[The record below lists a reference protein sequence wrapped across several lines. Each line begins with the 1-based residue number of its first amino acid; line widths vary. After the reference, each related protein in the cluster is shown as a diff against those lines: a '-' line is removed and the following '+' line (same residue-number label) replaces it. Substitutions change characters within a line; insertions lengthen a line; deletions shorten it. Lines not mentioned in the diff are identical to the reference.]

1 MVLMLSCQK
10 TGQTIARV
18 PYVLILKSLLTKEMI
33 PLAIQRISAVNKDQ
47 MKEKTSVEKI
57 DTSYLET
64 LLGYNARRAALV
76 IIELFLKRMAVY
88 DLRPVDF
95 SVLSMITHNP
105 GISSRQLCSEL
116 NILPPNLVGMI
127 NTLEKRELIVRK
139 PHPSDGRV
147 IGLHLSEVG
156 MKLMKDAELTA
167 KELENEAASKL
178 TATERKTLM
187 RLLQKIYT

>member
-1 MVLMLSCQK
+1 M
-10 TGQTIARV
+10 
-18 PYVLILKSLLTKEMI
+18 
-33 PLAIQRISAVNKDQ
+33 
-47 MKEKTSVEKI
+47 EKI

-95 SVLSMITHNP
+95 SVLSLITHNP
-105 GISSRQLCSEL
+105 GISSRQLCFAL

-147 IGLHLSEVG
+147 VGLHLSDVG
-156 MKLMKDAELTA
+156 GELMKNAEQTA
-167 KELENEAASKL
+167 KELENDAASKL
-178 TATERKTLM
+178 TAAERKTLM

>member
-1 MVLMLSCQK
+1 
-10 TGQTIARV
+10 
-18 PYVLILKSLLTKEMI
+18 
-33 PLAIQRISAVNKDQ
+33 
-47 MKEKTSVEKI
+47 VEKI

-76 IIELFLKRMAVY
+76 IIELFLKRMAEY

-95 SVLSMITHNP
+95 SVLSLITHNP

-127 NTLEKRELIVRK
+127 NTLEKRELILRK

-147 IGLHLSEVG
+147 IGLHLSEKG
-156 MKLMKDAELTA
+156 DKLMTDAEQTA
-167 KELENEAASKL
+167 KALEEEAASRL
-178 TATERKTLM
+178 TATERKTLI

>member
-1 MVLMLSCQK
+1 M
-10 TGQTIARV
+10 
-18 PYVLILKSLLTKEMI
+18 
-33 PLAIQRISAVNKDQ
+33 
-47 MKEKTSVEKI
+47 EKI

-95 SVLSMITHNP
+95 SVLSLITHNP
-105 GISSRQLCSEL
+105 GISSRQLCFEL

-147 IGLHLSEVG
+147 IGLHLSDVG
-156 MKLMKDAELTA
+156 IKLMKDAEKTA
-167 KELENEAASKL
+167 KELEDEAASKL
-178 TATERKTLM
+178 SASERKTLM

>member
-1 MVLMLSCQK
+1 M
-10 TGQTIARV
+10 
-18 PYVLILKSLLTKEMI
+18 
-33 PLAIQRISAVNKDQ
+33 
-47 MKEKTSVEKI
+47 EKI

-76 IIELFLKRMAVY
+76 IIELFLKRMSVY

-95 SVLSMITHNP
+95 SVLSLITHNP

-127 NTLEKRELIVRK
+127 NTLEKRELILRK

-147 IGLHLSEVG
+147 VGLHLSDVG
-156 MKLMKDAELTA
+156 SKLMKNAEQTA
-167 KELENEAASKL
+167 KELEEEAASKL
-178 TATERKTLM
+178 TANERKTLM

>member
-1 MVLMLSCQK
+1 
-10 TGQTIARV
+10 
-18 PYVLILKSLLTKEMI
+18 
-33 PLAIQRISAVNKDQ
+33 
-47 MKEKTSVEKI
+47 VEKI

-95 SVLSMITHNP
+95 SVLSLITHNP

-127 NTLEKRELIVRK
+127 NTLEKRELILRQ
-139 PHPSDGRV
+139 PHPKDGRV

-156 MKLMKDAELTA
+156 RKLMKDAEQTA
-167 KELENEAASKL
+167 QELENEAASKL